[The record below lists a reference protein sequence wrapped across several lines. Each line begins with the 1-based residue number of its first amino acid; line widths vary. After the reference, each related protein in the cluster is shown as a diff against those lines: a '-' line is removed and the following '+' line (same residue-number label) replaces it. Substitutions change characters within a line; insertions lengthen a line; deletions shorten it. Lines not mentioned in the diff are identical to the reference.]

1 MARLIRFVVVAL
13 AVLNLGPALSQD
25 WPTRPVT
32 MVVPFA
38 AGGPADTVAR
48 ILAPG
53 LSELLGQQVIIEN
66 VGGSG
71 GMTGSARVAKAAPDG
86 YQFVLGNVGT
96 HAANQTFYK
105 TPLYNAATDFAP
117 VMLIAQTPLV
127 LLARKDLPANNLKE
141 FIAYAKAN
149 QASMQY
155 GSGGAGSA
163 SHLACVLLNAAIG
176 INVTHVPYRG
186 AAPAMQDLIAGR
198 IDYQC
203 PDTPIAIPQIQSK
216 MVKAIAILT
225 RDRSPSLPSQA
236 SAHEQGL
243 TNFDASNWFASFF
256 PKGTSAAIVD
266 KLHAATLATI
276 NTLAVQTRMREIG
289 ADLVA
294 SERSSPDYLQKFVEA
309 ELEKWGGPMRVMKA
323 HDLQPSSPLVCF
335 CEVVGRDP
343 FYLVGRH
350 HRPEFQLRELASLRF
365 ARVAEVATPWMC
377 LQHDLR
383 EQGVDPSR
391 LNRAPD
397 RSMASN
403 FEALCNGQLDV
414 VQLFEPY
421 PAMALELGAGHILYA

>member
-1 MARLIRFVVVAL
+1 MAWLPPFVAVAL
-13 AVLNLGPALSQD
+13 VSTLTCVAPALSQD
-25 WPTRPVT
+25 WPNRPVT

-38 AGGPADTVAR
+38 AGGPADTVGR
-48 ILAPG
+48 ILTPG
-53 LSELLGQQVIIEN
+53 LSELLGQQIVIEN

-71 GMTGSARVAKAAPDG
+71 GMTGASRVAKAAPDG

-127 LLARKDLPANNLKE
+127 LLARKDLPANNLQE

-198 IDYQC
+198 IDYQY
-203 PDTPIAIPQIQSK
+203 PDTPIAIPQIHSK

-225 RDRSPSLPSQA
+225 RERSPSLPAQA

-243 TNFDASNWFASFF
+243 TNFDASNWFAAFF

-266 KLHAATLATI
+266 KLHAATLTTI
-276 NTLAVQTRMREIG
+276 DSPAVKTRMQEIG

-294 SERSSPDYLQKFVEA
+294 RERRSPESLQRFVET
-309 ELEKWGGPMRVMKA
+309 EIEKWARPIKA
-323 HDLQPSSPLVCF
+323 S
-335 CEVVGRDP
+335 
-343 FYLVGRH
+343 
-350 HRPEFQLRELASLRF
+350 
-365 ARVAEVATPWMC
+365 
-377 LQHDLR
+377 
-383 EQGVDPSR
+383 GV
-391 LNRAPD
+391 
-397 RSMASN
+397 SM
-403 FEALCNGQLDV
+403 E
-414 VQLFEPY
+414 
-421 PAMALELGAGHILYA
+421 

>member
-1 MARLIRFVVVAL
+1 MGRLPRVVAVAL
-13 AVLNLGPALSQD
+13 VASLQCIGPVLSQD

-38 AGGPADTVAR
+38 AGGPADTVGR
-48 ILAPG
+48 ILASS

-266 KLHAATLATI
+266 RLHAATLATI

-294 SERSSPDYLQKFVEA
+294 GELSSPDYLQKFVEA
-309 ELEKWGGPMRVMKA
+309 EIEKWAGPIKA
-323 HDLQPSSPLVCF
+323 S
-335 CEVVGRDP
+335 
-343 FYLVGRH
+343 
-350 HRPEFQLRELASLRF
+350 
-365 ARVAEVATPWMC
+365 
-377 LQHDLR
+377 
-383 EQGVDPSR
+383 GV
-391 LNRAPD
+391 
-397 RSMASN
+397 SM
-403 FEALCNGQLDV
+403 D
-414 VQLFEPY
+414 
-421 PAMALELGAGHILYA
+421 

>member
-1 MARLIRFVVVAL
+1 MARLIRFVAVAL

-32 MVVPFA
+32 MIVPFA

-66 VGGSG
+66 MGGSG
-71 GMTGSARVAKAAPDG
+71 GMTGAARVAKAAPDG

-127 LLARKDLPANNLKE
+127 LLARKDLPADNLPE
-141 FIAYAKAN
+141 FIAYAKTN
-149 QASMQY
+149 QTSMQF

-163 SHLACVLLNAAIG
+163 SHLACVLLNTAVG

-203 PDTPIAIPQIQSK
+203 PDTPIAIAQIQSK

-225 RDRSPSLPSQA
+225 RNRSPSLPAQA
-236 SAHEQGL
+236 TAHEQGL
-243 TNFDASNWFASFF
+243 TDFDASNWFAAFF
-256 PKGTSAAIVD
+256 PKGTPATVVD
-266 KLHAATLATI
+266 KLHAAALATI
-276 NTLAVQTRMREIG
+276 NTPAVEMRMQEIG
-289 ADLVA
+289 ADLVTP
-294 SERSSPDYLQKFVEA
+294 ERSSPDYLGKFVET
-309 ELEKWGGPMRVMKA
+309 EIEKWAGPIKA
-323 HDLQPSSPLVCF
+323 S
-335 CEVVGRDP
+335 
-343 FYLVGRH
+343 
-350 HRPEFQLRELASLRF
+350 
-365 ARVAEVATPWMC
+365 
-377 LQHDLR
+377 
-383 EQGVDPSR
+383 GV
-391 LNRAPD
+391 
-397 RSMASN
+397 SM
-403 FEALCNGQLDV
+403 D
-414 VQLFEPY
+414 
-421 PAMALELGAGHILYA
+421 